1 VRFIVDAQL
10 PPALAH
16 ALTAAGFAAAHVA
29 DIGLLTAS
37 DMAIWDRATKER
49 AAIIT
54 KDGDF
59 AYLHR
64 PGSAQAAVVWLRVG
78 NTAREPLIQWL
89 LPLVPEIVAALEA
102 GESLVEIRR

>member
-1 VRFIVDAQL
+1 MRFIVDAQL
-10 PPALAH
+10 PPALAR
-16 ALTAAGFAAAHVA
+16 ALTAAGFATAHVA

-37 DMAIWDRATKER
+37 DRAIRDRAAKER

-59 AYLHR
+59 ACLHR
-64 PGSAQAAVVWLRVG
+64 SGPAQAAVVWLRIG
-78 NTAREPLIQWL
+78 NTAREPLVQWL
-89 LPLVPEIVAALEA
+89 LPLMPEIVTALEA